1 MNEIEF
7 NKRPLWKIVERLNFN
22 RDVAAWEEHLI
33 KANVD
38 YYEAK
43 EFIDRNKG
51 RVLFAYI
58 PHYSGGGMEAIMW
71 NKKYKDS
78 VKLER
83 KYAKLID

>member
-1 MNEIEF
+1 MSEIEF

-22 RDVAAWEEHLI
+22 RDVAAWEEYLL
-33 KANVD
+33 KADVSFN
-38 YYEAK
+38 EAK
-43 EFIDRNKG
+43 EFINRNKG

-58 PHYSGGGMEAIMW
+58 PHYSGDGMEAIIC
-71 NKKYKDS
+71 NEKYKDS